1 MAILKHFA
9 SKSSNYGASL
19 DYVLF
24 DHDEKSGKVLR
35 DANGNRILRRSYW
48 LDGVNCDPFLYAQEC
63 KTLPMWREYYEL
75 TMAFFDSKTLS
86 DLADLN

>member
-24 DHDEKSGKVLR
+24 DHDEKSGKVAGR
-35 DANGNRILRRSYW
+35 ERKSNPAKIL
-48 LDGVNCDPFLYAQEC
+48 
-63 KTLPMWREYYEL
+63 
-75 TMAFFDSKTLS
+75 
-86 DLADLN
+86 LARWGQL

>member
-35 DANGNRILRRSYW
+35 DANGNRILRRQNGKLKLAFPS
-48 LDGVNCDPFLYAQEC
+48 CRS
-63 KTLPMWREYYEL
+63 TLI
-75 TMAFFDSKTLS
+75 
-86 DLADLN
+86 

>member
-35 DANGNRILRRSYW
+35 KVQPR
-48 LDGVNCDPFLYAQEC
+48 
-63 KTLPMWREYYEL
+63 
-75 TMAFFDSKTLS
+75 
-86 DLADLN
+86 